1 MTPSAPGTVPEA
13 VPAPEPRPDALVD
26 RALEGRTAPAPPPS
40 RPPGGP
46 RPGERTLRLL
56 TVAAVAAAAAL
67 LTGRGWLLAL
77 AAAPL
82 VLLALALPRTP
93 ARRVETS
100 VTVEPGRCF
109 EGDTVTVRVEVAHDG
124 DAVRLDPGV
133 TLGPGLR
140 LDEVAVGRSSVTL
153 RHTALAWGRWSLGP
167 VDLDVYDSGGT
178 VRRTVRVEVP
188 EVSVFPHAA
197 QARFTP
203 IPVRL
208 PQRLGEHA
216 SPQPGEGVEVVGVG
230 PWVPGERQRRIHWP
244 STTRRDAVQLHRFAA
259 ERAADTV
266 MLLDAFGDVVD
277 PVTGLSSL
285 DETVRA
291 AAGLTRAYLRTH
303 DRVGVVSTGGTTRW
317 LTPGTG
323 DAAFY
328 RIVESVLDVR
338 KDRTFGGDGLERV
351 PPPALPEGALV
362 YVFTP
367 LSDARI
373 LSVLR
378 DVQARGRRPV
388 VVEIP
393 SGDPRVEPGDEAGE
407 LGLRLWR
414 AERDAMRFALRD
426 SGGPVLRHTPG
437 ESLDPALAPLLSGRV
452 GGRGRAG

>member
-1 MTPSAPGTVPEA
+1 MTVPARRPSAA
-13 VPAPEPRPDALVD
+13 VV
-26 RALEGRTAPAPPPS
+26 RALEGRTSPAQPPPP
-40 RPPGGP
+40 PPGGP

-56 TVAAVAAAAAL
+56 TVAVVALSAAL
-67 LTGRGWLLAL
+67 LTGRAWLLAL

-82 VLLALALPRTP
+82 VLLALALPR
-93 ARRVETS
+93 AHVRRVETS
-100 VTVEPGRCF
+100 ASAGPRRCF
-109 EGDTVTVRVEVAHDG
+109 EGDTVTLRVSVAHDG
-124 DAVRLDPGV
+124 GAVRLDPGV

-140 LDEVAVGRSSVTL
+140 LDEVVVGPSTVTL
-153 RHTALAWGRWSLGP
+153 RHTALRWGRWSLGP
-167 VDLDVYDSGGT
+167 VDLDVYDAGGL
-178 VRRTVRVEVP
+178 VRRTVRVEAA

-203 IPVRL
+203 VPVRL

-216 SPQPGEGVEVVGVG
+216 SSQAGEGVEVIGVG

-244 STTRRDAVQLHRFAA
+244 STTRRGAVQLHRFAA

-277 PVTGLSSL
+277 PVTGVSSL

-291 AAGLTRAYLRTH
+291 ATGLARAYLRTH

-338 KDRTFGGDGLERV
+338 KDRRFDGPGLERV
-351 PPPALPEGALV
+351 PPPALPQGALV

-367 LSDARI
+367 LSDARM
-373 LSVLR
+373 LKVLR
-378 DVQARGRRPV
+378 DLQGRGRRPV

-393 SGDPRVEPGDEAGE
+393 SGDPYVGTGDAAGE
-407 LGLRLWR
+407 LGLRLWH
-414 AERDAMRFALRD
+414 ADRDAMRFALRD
-426 SGGPVLRHTPG
+426 SGVPVLRHVVG
-437 ESLDPALAPLLSGRV
+437 ESLDLALAPLLSGRI
-452 GGRGRAG
+452 GGRG

>member
-1 MTPSAPGTVPEA
+1 MT
-13 VPAPEPRPDALVD
+13 VPAPRPSAAVV
-26 RALEGRTAPAPPPS
+26 RALEGRTSPTQPP
-40 RPPGGP
+40 RTPPGGP

-56 TVAAVAAAAAL
+56 TVAVVAMSAAL
-67 LTGRGWLLAL
+67 LTGRAWLLAL

-82 VLLALALPRTP
+82 VLLALALPRAY
-93 ARRVETS
+93 ARRIETS
-100 VTVEPGRCF
+100 LTVEPRRCF
-109 EGDTVTVRVEVAHDG
+109 EGDTVTVRISVAHDG
-124 DAVRLDPGV
+124 GAVRLDPGV

-140 LDEVAVGRSSVTL
+140 LDEVVVGPSSVTL
-153 RHTALAWGRWSLGP
+153 RHTALRWGRWSLGP
-167 VDLDVYDSGGT
+167 VDLDVYDAGGT
-178 VRRTVRVEVP
+178 VRRTVRVEAA
-188 EVSVFPHAA
+188 EVSVFPLAT

-203 IPVRL
+203 IPARL

-216 SPQPGEGVEVVGVG
+216 SLQAGEGVEVVGVG

-244 STTRRDAVQLHRFAA
+244 STTRRGAVQLHRFAA

-277 PVTGLSSL
+277 PVTGVSSL

-291 AAGLTRAYLRTH
+291 AAGLARAYLRTH

-338 KDRTFGGDGLERV
+338 KDRRFDGPGLERV

-367 LSDARI
+367 LSDARV
-373 LSVLR
+373 LKVLR
-378 DVQARGRRPV
+378 DLQGRGRRPV

-393 SGDPRVEPGDEAGE
+393 SGDPRVEPGDVAGE
-407 LGLRLWR
+407 LGLRLWH
-414 AERDAMRFALRD
+414 ADRDAMRFALRD
-426 SGGPVLRHTPG
+426 SGVPVLRHVVG
-437 ESLDPALAPLLSGRV
+437 ESLDLALAPLLSGRIESR
-452 GGRGRAG
+452 GRGR

>member
-1 MTPSAPGTVPEA
+1 MTP
-13 VPAPEPRPDALVD
+13 PAPRPSAAVV
-26 RALEGRTAPAPPPS
+26 RALEGRSGPAQPPPP
-40 RPPGGP
+40 PPGGP

-56 TVAAVAAAAAL
+56 TVAVVALSAAL
-67 LTGRGWLLAL
+67 LTGRAWLLAL
-77 AAAPL
+77 AAVPL
-82 VLLALALPRTP
+82 VLLALALPRTY
-93 ARRVETS
+93 ARRIETS
-100 VTVEPGRCF
+100 ATVEPERCF
-109 EGDTVTVRVEVAHDG
+109 EGDTVTLRIAVAHDG
-124 DAVRLDPGV
+124 GSVRLDPGV

-140 LDEVAVGRSSVTL
+140 LDEVVVGPSTVTL
-153 RHTALAWGRWSLGP
+153 RHTALRWGRWSLGP
-167 VDLDVYDSGGT
+167 VDLDVYDAGGT
-178 VRRTVRVEVP
+178 VRRTVRVEAA

-216 SPQPGEGVEVVGVG
+216 SPQAGEGVEVVGVG

-244 STTRRDAVQLHRFAA
+244 STTRRGAVQLHRFAA

-277 PVTGLSSL
+277 PVTGVSSL

-291 AAGLTRAYLRTH
+291 ATGLARAYLRTH

-317 LTPGTG
+317 LAPGTG

-338 KDRTFGGDGLERV
+338 KDRRFDGPGLERV
-351 PPPALPEGALV
+351 PPPALPQGALV

-367 LSDARI
+367 LSDARV
-373 LSVLR
+373 LKVLR
-378 DVQARGRRPV
+378 DLQGRGRRPV

-393 SGDPRVEPGDEAGE
+393 SGDPYVEPGDAAGE
-407 LGLRLWR
+407 LGLRLWH
-414 AERDAMRFALRD
+414 ADRDAMRFALRD
-426 SGGPVLRHTPG
+426 SGVPVLRHAVG
-437 ESLDPALAPLLSGRV
+437 ESLDLALAPLLSGRI
-452 GGRGRAG
+452 GGRG

>member
-1 MTPSAPGTVPEA
+1 MTA
-13 VPAPEPRPDALVD
+13 PAPAPPPNAAAV
-26 RALEGRTAPAPPPS
+26 RALEGRTSPAQPPPP
-40 RPPGGP
+40 PPGGP
-46 RPGERTLRLL
+46 RPSERTLRLL
-56 TVAAVAAAAAL
+56 TVAVVALSAAL
-67 LTGRGWLLAL
+67 LTGRAWLLAL

-82 VLLALALPRTP
+82 VLLALALPRAFP
-93 ARRVETS
+93 RRVETS
-100 VTVEPGRCF
+100 TTVEPGRCF
-109 EGDTVTVRVEVAHDG
+109 EGDTVTLRIAVAHDG
-124 DAVRLDPGV
+124 GTVRLDPGV

-140 LDEVAVGRSSVTL
+140 LDEVVVGPSTVTL
-153 RHTALAWGRWSLGP
+153 RHTALHWGRWSLGP
-167 VDLDVYDSGGT
+167 VDLDVYDAGGT
-178 VRRTVRVEVP
+178 VRRTVRVEAA
-188 EVSVFPHAA
+188 EVAVFPRAT

-203 IPVRL
+203 IPARL

-216 SPQPGEGVEVVGVG
+216 SPQAGEGVEVVGVG

-244 STTRRDAVQLHRFAA
+244 STTRRGAVQLHRFAA

-266 MLLDAFGDVVD
+266 MLIDAFGDVVD
-277 PVTGLSSL
+277 PVTGASSL

-291 AAGLTRAYLRTH
+291 ATGLTRAYLRTH

-317 LTPGTG
+317 LAPGTG

-338 KDRTFGGDGLERV
+338 KDRRFETSGLERV

-367 LSDARI
+367 LSDARV
-373 LSVLR
+373 LKVLR
-378 DVQARGRRPV
+378 DLQARGRRPV
-388 VVEIP
+388 VVEVP
-393 SGDPRVEPGDEAGE
+393 SGDPQVEPGDAEGE

-426 SGGPVLRHTPG
+426 SGVPVVRHVVG
-437 ESLDPALAPLLSGRV
+437 ESLDLALAPLLSGRV

>member
-1 MTPSAPGTVPEA
+1 MT
-13 VPAPEPRPDALVD
+13 VPAPRPSAAVV
-26 RALEGRTAPAPPPS
+26 RALEGRTSPTQPP
-40 RPPGGP
+40 RTPPGGP

-56 TVAAVAAAAAL
+56 TVALVAMSAAL
-67 LTGRGWLLAL
+67 LTGRAWLLAL

-82 VLLALALPRTP
+82 VLLALALPRAY
-93 ARRVETS
+93 ARRIETS
-100 VTVEPGRCF
+100 LTVEPRRCF
-109 EGDTVTVRVEVAHDG
+109 EGDTVTVRVSVAHDG
-124 DAVRLDPGV
+124 GAVRLDPGV

-140 LDEVAVGRSSVTL
+140 LDEVAVGPSSVTL
-153 RHTALAWGRWSLGP
+153 RHTALRWGRWSLGP
-167 VDLDVYDSGGT
+167 VDLDVYDAGGT
-178 VRRTVRVEVP
+178 VRRTVRVEAA
-188 EVSVFPHAA
+188 EVSVFPLAT

-203 IPVRL
+203 IPARL

-216 SPQPGEGVEVVGVG
+216 SLQAGEGVEVVGVG

-244 STTRRDAVQLHRFAA
+244 STTRRGAVQLHRFAA

-277 PVTGLSSL
+277 PVTGVSSL

-291 AAGLTRAYLRTH
+291 AAGLARAYLRTH

-338 KDRTFGGDGLERV
+338 KDRRFDGPGLERV

-367 LSDARI
+367 LSDARV
-373 LSVLR
+373 LKVLR
-378 DVQARGRRPV
+378 DLQGRGRRPV

-393 SGDPRVEPGDEAGE
+393 SGDPRVEPGDMAGE
-407 LGLRLWR
+407 LGLRLWH
-414 AERDAMRFALRD
+414 ADRDAMRFALRD
-426 SGGPVLRHTPG
+426 SGVPVLRHVVG
-437 ESLDPALAPLLSGRV
+437 ESLDLALAPLLSGRIESR
-452 GGRGRAG
+452 GRGR